1 MCDKQREYFVLIVT
15 CVDKTLRSAANIR
28 VSDVILDTPAGS
40 GSVSGRTLSIGAT
53 WRGIA
58 REGKVAKEELLE
70 ERVGQQQCQERDGWH
85 HHQA

>member
-1 MCDKQREYFVLIVT
+1 MCDKQREYFVIIVT

-40 GSVSGRTLSIGAT
+40 GSVSGGTLGVCST

-58 REGKVAKEELLE
+58 GVHWVWPGHHFRGKRTA
-70 ERVGQQQCQERDGWH
+70 
-85 HHQA
+85 